1 MVEYR
6 ASAKK
11 FCDFHLPFDIIVK
24 VFLDGVFSALKKEEK
39 KELIGVQDVAKK
51 ARLSQQIVYQYV
63 LLGLL
68 KPKRK
73 TEAGRL
79 VFTEDAVRLAK
90 LIHGLNQTGY
100 TLQQIK
106 EIFIEHSYR
115 KKRRSAS
122 K

>member
-1 MVEYR
+1 VEYR
-6 ASAKK
+6 AWAKIS
-11 FCDFHLPFDIIVK
+11 CDFLPLFVIIVE
-24 VFLDGVFSALKKEEK
+24 VFVDGIFLALKKEEK
-39 KELIGVQDVAKK
+39 KELIGVQEVAKK
-51 ARLSQQIVYQYV
+51 ARLSQQVVYQYV

-79 VFTEDAVRLAK
+79 VFTEDAIRLAK

-106 EIFIEHSYR
+106 EIFIEHRYR